1 MARSALRLPEGEGTR
16 LSDRAPLVGV
26 VVVNW
31 RRRDVTLACLAA
43 LGHLDYPSW
52 RLFLVDNGC
61 SDFSADEVA
70 DEFPGGVYLSSAAN
84 LGFAGGSN
92 LGMRAALA
100 DGAEFVWFLNNDAA
114 PEPVALSEL
123 VAAAEAAPALS
134 IVGAK
139 ILRGD
144 DPRRIDSVALA
155 VDLRTGRV
163 LLVGHDE
170 EDRGQSDALARVD
183 AVTGC
188 AMLVRRDACERL
200 GGFDE
205 SFFSYL
211 EDADLCLRARRAGFG
226 VAFAPRARVL
236 HDRPAASRGRQSVA
250 SLYYTT
256 RNHVRLL
263 DRHAGSLRRPWL
275 RAAAVLALNTAYAA
289 RPAAG
294 TLSERLAAVWRGALD
309 YRRGIGGASWRAAP
323 GRDGT

>member
-1 MARSALRLPEGEGTR
+1 VARGAVRLSEGEGAR
-16 LSDRAPLVGV
+16 LREGAPLVGV

-31 RRRDVTLACLAA
+31 RRRDVTLECLAA
-43 LGHLDYPSW
+43 LARLDYPSR

-70 DEFPGGVYLSSAAN
+70 ASLPGGAYLSSEAN

-100 DGAEFVWFLNNDAA
+100 DGAAFVWFLNNDAA
-114 PEPVALSEL
+114 PEPAALAEL
-123 VAAAEAAPALS
+123 VAVAEATPALS

-139 ILRGD
+139 ILRKD
-144 DPRRIDSVALA
+144 DPRRIDSAALA
-155 VDLRTGRV
+155 VDLRTGRM

-170 EDRGQSDALARVD
+170 EDRGQYDALSRVD

-188 AMLVRRDACERL
+188 AMLVRREACERL

-256 RNHVRLL
+256 RNHLL
-263 DRHAGSLRRPWL
+263 LMRRHGAGLRWPRL
-275 RAAAVLALNTAYAA
+275 RAAAVLALNVAYAA
-289 RPAAG
+289 RPGAG
-294 TLSERLAAVWRGALD
+294 TARERLGAVWRGALD
-309 YRRGIGGASWRAAP
+309 YRRGAGGASFEVAP
-323 GRDGT
+323 SRSDR